1 MSLNLLSLTNIV
13 GSTSVVEATAINTD
27 YTLAASGSYKRVNSI
42 LISAN
47 GFSSPS
53 VLNVYRVKIDNEIY
67 CATRINNTNFVEY
80 ITNGPIYLND
90 QQSVTISVDGT
101 IDSSDP
107 PTCTISYEVI
117 S

>member
-1 MSLNLLSLTNIV
+1 MSLNLLTLTNIV

-27 YTLAASGSYKRVNSI
+27 YTLAASGSHKRVNSI

-47 GFSSPS
+47 GSSTS
-53 VLNVYRVKIDNEIY
+53 ALNTYRVKIDSDTY
-67 CATRINNTNFVEY
+67 CVTRISNNNFVEC
-80 ITNGPIYLND
+80 IPNGPIYLND

-101 IDSSDP
+101 VDSSDP